1 MNPSDSS
8 SQADGLSISARFFRF
23 FLSGGVGFLIEAV
36 VLTTLVK
43 SFDFNI
49 YLARA
54 ISFSLAVTV
63 TWLLNRR
70 YAFADLA
77 SARRGDEYS
86 RYFAIQITGA
96 VINLGI
102 FAGLISAKPD
112 LAQIPVVPLAVGAAI
127 ALFFNF
133 GASRGFVFRG
143 DGKKGI

>member
-1 MNPSDSS
+1 MSPGDSS
-8 SQADGLSISARFFRF
+8 SQADGLSEYSRFFRF

-43 SFDFNI
+43 SFGFDI

-77 SARRGDEYS
+77 SSQRGDEYS
-86 RYFAIQITGA
+86 RYFAVQITGA
-96 VINLGI
+96 VINLGV
-102 FAGLISAKPD
+102 FAGLIAAKPD
-112 LAQIPVVPLAVGAAI
+112 LVQIPVLPLAVGAVVAF
-127 ALFFNF
+127 FFNF

-143 DGKKGI
+143 DSSKGT